1 MARTLSLL
9 IFFSLC
15 ISPHISFGQE
25 DTIASTSRS
34 NLVVGVTSKPPYAY
48 KDQEG
53 NWEGISIRLW
63 RKLAED
69 LDENYTYKE
78 IDQVDSITINQVDLF
93 VLGDIAENSKEK
105 LDFSHIYHISEIGTA
120 TKSGMKM
127 KSVLKAF
134 FSKKFWYIA
143 GSLSILLLI
152 VGSII
157 YFVERRHNEDN
168 FGGER
173 SIAKGIGSGF
183 WWAGV
188 TMTTI
193 GYGDKAPVTFTGRAI
208 ALVWML
214 VAMAVTSVLTAS
226 LVSAVMGSGNNQI
239 QVPNDLR
246 DMKVAVVNGSS
257 AESYLNAERIA
268 FKGYND
274 IPSALED
281 LKTDDI
287 EVLLHSVPQLRYAI
301 NNRSKFSAKV
311 RSANIDP
318 HYYAF
323 AFPVDSDLRLPVN
336 NALIEVLRS
345 PEWQKELDRFIPE
358 KKSQ

>member
-15 ISPHISFGQE
+15 ISPQFSFGQE
-25 DTIASTSRS
+25 DTTSTTSRR
-34 NLVVGVTSKPPYAY
+34 NLIVGVTSEPPFAY

-69 LDENYTYKE
+69 LDQNYTYSE
-78 IDQVDSITINQVDLF
+78 IDQLDSTTIKDADLF
-93 VLGDIAENSKEK
+93 ILGDVAENSEEN

-226 LVSAVMGSGNNQI
+226 LVSAVIGSGNNQI

-257 AESYLNAERIA
+257 AESYLKVERIA
-268 FKGYND
+268 FEGYDD
-274 IPSALED
+274 IPSTLED
-281 LKTDDI
+281 LKKDNI
-287 EVLLHSVPQLRYAI
+287 EVILHSVPQLRYVI
-301 NNRSKFSAKV
+301 NNTSNFSAKV
-311 RSANIDP
+311 RSVNIDP

-323 AFPVDSDLRLPVN
+323 AFPIESELRMSVN
-336 NALIEVLRS
+336 RALIEVLRS